1 LRSRGSHWLL
11 KHPALPGLGRKIFRG
26 QSLATVFGVRAHAKA
41 RRFSLSIVSE
51 SPLVL
56 RAEIPEDAES
66 GKANRFLL
74 SGLERMLRCSV
85 VMVAGQKS
93 KRKTLAA
100 DCDAA
105 RLIDAIKNQKTG
117 ERHGKDIH

>member
-1 LRSRGSHWLL
+1 M
-11 KHPALPGLGRKIFRG
+11 
-26 QSLATVFGVRAHAKA
+26 
-41 RRFSLSIVSE
+41 RFSLSIVSE

>member
-1 LRSRGSHWLL
+1 M
-11 KHPALPGLGRKIFRG
+11 
-26 QSLATVFGVRAHAKA
+26 ATVFGIRAHPGA

-56 RAEIPEDAES
+56 RAGIPEKAED

-74 SGLERMLRCSV
+74 SELERMLRCSV
-85 VMVAGQKS
+85 TMLAGQKS

-105 RLIDAIKNQKTG
+105 GLLSIVKSKTG
-117 ERHGKDIH
+117 ENDGKDIH